1 MIKKMF
7 LRSCIQKD
15 ENGKKEIELIIKEN
29 PSMFSEIFYERRV
42 NNIYLDSLGMR
53 SFFEHISGFDERLKI
68 RIRWYGKMFGFIE
81 KPELEIKVKKNE
93 FGNKI
98 RFPLKPFSL
107 DKNFSF
113 SELKKVFFQSNLPRW
128 IEEELRLSFPILL
141 NSYKRKYFQ
150 SQDKKFRLTLDSEL
164 EFFKIKN
171 LRNLFLEK
179 TNVDENVLELKYDI
193 KNFEEAERVCQGFPF
208 RSNAYSKF
216 ISGVSLLEL

>member
-1 MIKKMF
+1 MKMVKSKVKLEFNEVNLIDLEKARYEKKF
-7 LRSCIQKD
+7 IIPLD
-15 ENGKKEIELIIKEN
+15 KKEIELIIKEN

-128 IEEELRLSFPILL
+128 IEEELRLS
-141 NSYKRKYFQ
+141 
-150 SQDKKFRLTLDSEL
+150 KKKQTS
-164 EFFKIKN
+164 IYIQN
-171 LRNLFLEK
+171 L
-179 TNVDENVLELKYDI
+179 
-193 KNFEEAERVCQGFPF
+193 
-208 RSNAYSKF
+208 
-216 ISGVSLLEL
+216 